1 MKKYLSMAVLCMS
14 LLNACGN
21 NDKNEDKSSKEIIKT
36 KEIINTKKVV
46 NIKQTEASLELILP
60 INFTTVKKRNKS
72 FDQLHFYFSK
82 KIIYTLKIMNEKNEI
97 VSEHETTK
105 FANEFQYN
113 LGLKE
118 KIDYGVYNYVL
129 EVSTKDDIKKTY
141 EGSFEKKVEFLF
153 EAAKK
158 ITDISLSA
166 NEELIYVAEQ
176 AASYMD
182 EPKLYS
188 ISLVDKTK
196 NDIVFTDLPASIY
209 DIEEYKGKLFIAGS
223 KGMGSNLLISK
234 DLKTNEEDNVFKDIQ
249 CSGYGCYSVFS
260 IKKYK
265 DSLYIGTDKGLYKL
279 SDDNTIVKITDHL
292 LDADEIIKSLYVDS
306 KGYLWITS
314 MDNAG
319 VSYFDGT
326 KWTSLA
332 DKLSAGGYIDIVEGD
347 NGDYW
352 LAGNTSGLTK
362 YNINDK
368 SIKTYTPYNSDI
380 LDHNIIS
387 VAYNGK
393 VIVGSH
399 DYGFSTFDK
408 SSWVKYDKTNTL
420 ITGMTSDMCYSN
432 CAPIQVAERMI
443 QSKDKKVFVVVSKSL
458 FEIH

>member
-14 LLNACGN
+14 LLTACGN
-21 NDKNEDKSSKEIIKT
+21 NDKNEEVNST
-36 KEIINTKKVV
+36 KIVKNNQQEV
-46 NIKQTEASLELILP
+46 SLDLVLP
-60 INFTTVKKRNKS
+60 VSFKTVKKRSKS

-82 KIIYTLKIMNEKNEI
+82 EIIYTLKIMNEKDEI
-97 VSEHETTK
+97 VLDHETTK
-105 FANEFQYN
+105 YANENQYN

-129 EVSTKDDIKKTY
+129 EVSTKDGIKKTY
-141 EGSFEKKVEFLF
+141 EGSFEKKVEFIY
-153 EAAKK
+153 EGTKK
-158 ITDISLSA
+158 ITDISLSD

-176 AASYMD
+176 ADSYG
-182 EPKLYS
+182 ESAKLYS
-188 ISLVDKTK
+188 ISLEDKTK
-196 NDIVFTDLPASIY
+196 NDIVFTDSPLSIY
-209 DIEEYKGKLFIAGS
+209 DIEEYKGKLFIAG
-223 KGMGSNLLISK
+223 MGTNLLMSK
-234 DLKTNEEDNVFKDIQ
+234 NLVTNEEENIFKDIQ

-332 DKLSAGGYIDIVEGD
+332 DKLSSGGYIDIVEGD

-408 SSWVKYDKTNTL
+408 SSWLKYDKSNTL

-443 QSKDKKVFVVVSKSL
+443 QGKDKNVFVVVSKSL
-458 FEIH
+458 FKIH